1 MGSETRRQNA
11 TPIFVRVSAEEKA
24 KLQALAAACSCSVP
38 ALMRRTALGHQ
49 VTSTLD
55 HQHMLDL
62 MRLRGDLGRIGG
74 LLKLRLT
81 AADGYT
87 PDGESATIRD
97 LLAQLSALQAQIV
110 DRIEAL

>member
-1 MGSETRRQNA
+1 VGSETRQRHA
-11 TPIFVRVSAEEKA
+11 RRYHVRVKPEEETA
-24 KLQALAAACSCSVP
+24 LEALAAACSCSVP

-55 HQHMLDL
+55 HQHMLEL
-62 MRLRGDLGRIGG
+62 MRLRGDLGRVGG

-81 AADGYT
+81 VADGQA
-87 PDGESATIRD
+87 PDGDGAAIRD
-97 LLAQLSALQAQIV
+97 LLDQLAALQAQIV